1 MIVLVVVA
9 WILTGVI
16 LLAVAYRGVF
26 TTAYLLRRAATGSQS
41 AVRERRFAVV
51 IPAHDEELLIRDVI
65 ASIRA
70 TDYPQGLLDIHVI
83 ADNCADRT
91 AERAREL
98 GAQVAERHE
107 PEDRGKGQALRW
119 VFRRLDLARA
129 DAVALFDADVLVDR
143 NFFRAMSREL
153 DRGRRCLQG
162 YNGIANPGDS
172 ALTRLLAVTNV
183 MKNLLFNGGKATL
196 GLSVI
201 LSTGIV
207 FAREVIEQVGWE
219 STSIGEDLEQTFH
232 LLERGERI
240 HFVADARTQAQ
251 EASTLRQSYTQR
263 QRWATGRRALAGRA
277 RRAVFEGIRRRS
289 LPLADAG
296 LDLLMP
302 TYSKLMNWTALA
314 LVLAVLLRPWSPW
327 LLAAVGAALAYQV
340 LEIGISLRL
349 MKAGPS
355 FVASLAFAPL
365 FLAWKAGIDALAV
378 LGYRGGIWTRTSRT
392 PGAGSPAA
400 APESGGSKADRALSD
415 GQTRATPGPG
425 SKRAS

>member
-1 MIVLVVVA
+1 
-9 WILTGVI
+9 
-16 LLAVAYRGVF
+16 
-26 TTAYLLRRAATGSQS
+26 
-41 AVRERRFAVV
+41 
-51 IPAHDEELLIRDVI
+51 VI

-70 TDYPQGLLDIHVI
+70 ADYPQGLLDIHVI

-91 AERAREL
+91 AERARGL
-98 GAQVAERHE
+98 GAEVAKRHE
-107 PEDRGKGQALRW
+107 PEDPGKGQALRW
-119 VFRRLDLARA
+119 MFRRLDLGHA

-153 DRGRRCLQG
+153 DRGGRCFQG

-183 MKNLLFNGGKATL
+183 MKNLLFNGGKAAL

-277 RRAVFEGIRRRS
+277 RRAVVEGIRRRS
-289 LPLADAG
+289 LQLADAG

-302 TYSKLMNWTALA
+302 TYSKLMNWTALG
-314 LVLAVLLRPWSPW
+314 LVIAVLLRPWSPW

-349 MKAGPS
+349 MQAGPS

-365 FLAWKAGIDALAV
+365 FLAWKAGVDALAV

-392 PGAGSPAA
+392 PGPGSRAA
-400 APESGGSKADRALSD
+400 AAESGRPPRTRDGSQASGTKKAPQ
-415 GQTRATPGPG
+415 G
-425 SKRAS
+425 